1 MAVPVR
7 AELLA
12 DVMQDGARLARAMRR
27 MTDEA
32 RLRLEGLGRGLPR
45 PAQLIAER
53 IQTLDGCVERLLHAR
68 IGYFQRRQE
77 LVARLFA
84 ALPTPRQQMETH
96 RLAVLHAGER
106 LAAGMRGLLREKG
119 QGLALVRLEGRLL
132 SDMLT
137 RLRDRFEAL
146 ARLLGSLSYE
156 QVLARGF
163 ALVRDGAGNPL
174 VRAAAVEPGSALTI
188 EFADGRVG
196 ATAEGGPPE
205 RAGSAGAGGGLPER
219 ARPVDAKPRVPSPRV
234 PSPGCQAPG
243 CQAERRA
250 ERTRKSLV
258 AVATD
263 VSERDHGM
271 TKELN
276 VLPRDANRAALLGRV
291 WLPGVGPAVI
301 AVRQGKA
308 LDISDRFPLSALLLN
323 EAEPAKALAAAAA
336 KGRDLGP
343 IAAIIDN
350 SEEARRDEAEPFLL
364 APVDLQAIKACGVTF
379 AASLLERVIE
389 ERTKGDPRAADA
401 IRNKLMAEL
410 GVDLTAIKP
419 GSEAARKAKEMLT
432 ARGLWSQYLEV
443 GIGPDAEVFTKS
455 QPMSALGHGAKVG
468 IHPASQWS
476 NPEPEVVLVVDARGR
491 LVGATLGNDVNL
503 RDFEGRSA
511 LLLGRGK
518 DNNGSCAI
526 GPFIRL
532 IDGSFG
538 LEDIRKADLALE
550 IAGADGFRLEAVSSM
565 SRISRDPLDL
575 IAQTMGNTHQY
586 PDGMV
591 LFTGTMFAPTKDRD
605 RPGEGFTHKPGD
617 RVAISSDKLGTL
629 ANTVHHAD
637 RIPPWDFGII
647 ALMRNLASRQLL
659 PH

>member
-1 MAVPVR
+1 
-7 AELLA
+7 
-12 DVMQDGARLARAMRR
+12 
-27 MTDEA
+27 
-32 RLRLEGLGRGLPR
+32 
-45 PAQLIAER
+45 
-53 IQTLDGCVERLLHAR
+53 
-68 IGYFQRRQE
+68 
-77 LVARLFA
+77 
-84 ALPTPRQQMETH
+84 
-96 RLAVLHAGER
+96 
-106 LAAGMRGLLREKG
+106 
-119 QGLALVRLEGRLL
+119 
-132 SDMLT
+132 
-137 RLRDRFEAL
+137 
-146 ARLLGSLSYE
+146 
-156 QVLARGF
+156 
-163 ALVRDGAGNPL
+163 
-174 VRAAAVEPGSALTI
+174 
-188 EFADGRVG
+188 
-196 ATAEGGPPE
+196 
-205 RAGSAGAGGGLPER
+205 
-219 ARPVDAKPRVPSPRV
+219 
-234 PSPGCQAPG
+234 
-243 CQAERRA
+243 
-250 ERTRKSLV
+250 
-258 AVATD
+258 
-263 VSERDHGM
+263 
-271 TKELN
+271 
-276 VLPRDANRAALLGRV
+276 
-291 WLPGVGPAVI
+291 
-301 AVRQGKA
+301 
-308 LDISDRFPLSALLLN
+308 
-323 EAEPAKALAAAAA
+323 
-336 KGRDLGP
+336 
-343 IAAIIDN
+343 
-350 SEEARRDEAEPFLL
+350 
-364 APVDLQAIKACGVTF
+364 
-379 AASLLERVIE
+379 
-389 ERTKGDPRAADA
+389 
-401 IRNKLMAEL
+401 MAEL

-455 QPMSALGHGAKVG
+455 QPMSALGHGAQVG

-476 NPEPEVVLVVDARGR
+476 NPEPEVVLVVDAGGR

-518 DNNGSCAI
+518 DNNGSCSI

-637 RIPPWDFGII
+637 RIAPWSFGVI

>member
-1 MAVPVR
+1 
-7 AELLA
+7 
-12 DVMQDGARLARAMRR
+12 
-27 MTDEA
+27 
-32 RLRLEGLGRGLPR
+32 
-45 PAQLIAER
+45 
-53 IQTLDGCVERLLHAR
+53 
-68 IGYFQRRQE
+68 
-77 LVARLFA
+77 
-84 ALPTPRQQMETH
+84 
-96 RLAVLHAGER
+96 
-106 LAAGMRGLLREKG
+106 
-119 QGLALVRLEGRLL
+119 
-132 SDMLT
+132 
-137 RLRDRFEAL
+137 
-146 ARLLGSLSYE
+146 
-156 QVLARGF
+156 
-163 ALVRDGAGNPL
+163 
-174 VRAAAVEPGSALTI
+174 
-188 EFADGRVG
+188 
-196 ATAEGGPPE
+196 
-205 RAGSAGAGGGLPER
+205 
-219 ARPVDAKPRVPSPRV
+219 
-234 PSPGCQAPG
+234 
-243 CQAERRA
+243 
-250 ERTRKSLV
+250 
-258 AVATD
+258 
-263 VSERDHGM
+263 M

-276 VLPRDANRAALLGRV
+276 VLPRDAVRAALLGRV

-308 LDISDRFPLSALLLN
+308 IDISDKFPLSALLLN

-410 GVDLTAIKP
+410 GLDLTAIKP

-455 QPMSALGHGAKVG
+455 QPMSALGHGATVG

-476 NPEPEVVLVVDARGR
+476 NPEPEVVLVVDAGGR

-518 DNNGSCAI
+518 DNNGSCSI

-532 IDGSFG
+532 IDKSFG

-565 SRISRDPLDL
+565 SRISRDPW
-575 IAQTMGNTHQY
+575 ISSPRPWATPINIPTGWCSSRARCSRRPRTATAPARASPTSPATASPSPATSSAPWPTPSTM
-586 PDGMV
+586 
-591 LFTGTMFAPTKDRD
+591 PTAS
-605 RPGEGFTHKPGD
+605 RPGTS
-617 RVAISSDKLGTL
+617 ASS
-629 ANTVHHAD
+629 
-637 RIPPWDFGII
+637 P
-647 ALMRNLASRQLL
+647 
-659 PH
+659 

>member
-1 MAVPVR
+1 
-7 AELLA
+7 
-12 DVMQDGARLARAMRR
+12 
-27 MTDEA
+27 MT
-32 RLRLEGLGRGLPR
+32 R
-45 PAQLIAER
+45 
-53 IQTLDGCVERLLHAR
+53 
-68 IGYFQRRQE
+68 
-77 LVARLFA
+77 
-84 ALPTPRQQMETH
+84 
-96 RLAVLHAGER
+96 
-106 LAAGMRGLLREKG
+106 
-119 QGLALVRLEGRLL
+119 
-132 SDMLT
+132 
-137 RLRDRFEAL
+137 
-146 ARLLGSLSYE
+146 
-156 QVLARGF
+156 
-163 ALVRDGAGNPL
+163 
-174 VRAAAVEPGSALTI
+174 
-188 EFADGRVG
+188 
-196 ATAEGGPPE
+196 
-205 RAGSAGAGGGLPER
+205 
-219 ARPVDAKPRVPSPRV
+219 
-234 PSPGCQAPG
+234 
-243 CQAERRA
+243 
-250 ERTRKSLV
+250 
-258 AVATD
+258 
-263 VSERDHGM
+263 
-271 TKELN
+271 ELN

-308 LDISDRFPLSALLLN
+308 IDISDKFPLSALLLN

-637 RIPPWDFGII
+637 RIPPWDFGVI

>member
-1 MAVPVR
+1 
-7 AELLA
+7 
-12 DVMQDGARLARAMRR
+12 
-27 MTDEA
+27 
-32 RLRLEGLGRGLPR
+32 
-45 PAQLIAER
+45 
-53 IQTLDGCVERLLHAR
+53 
-68 IGYFQRRQE
+68 
-77 LVARLFA
+77 
-84 ALPTPRQQMETH
+84 
-96 RLAVLHAGER
+96 
-106 LAAGMRGLLREKG
+106 
-119 QGLALVRLEGRLL
+119 
-132 SDMLT
+132 
-137 RLRDRFEAL
+137 
-146 ARLLGSLSYE
+146 
-156 QVLARGF
+156 
-163 ALVRDGAGNPL
+163 
-174 VRAAAVEPGSALTI
+174 
-188 EFADGRVG
+188 
-196 ATAEGGPPE
+196 
-205 RAGSAGAGGGLPER
+205 
-219 ARPVDAKPRVPSPRV
+219 
-234 PSPGCQAPG
+234 
-243 CQAERRA
+243 
-250 ERTRKSLV
+250 
-258 AVATD
+258 
-263 VSERDHGM
+263 M

-276 VLPRDANRAALLGRV
+276 VLPRDAARAALLGRV

-308 LDISDRFPLSALLLN
+308 IDISDKFPLSALLLN

-389 ERTKGDPRAADA
+389 ERTKA
-401 IRNKLMAEL
+401 IRAPPMRSA
-410 GVDLTAIKP
+410 TSSWPSWAWISPAIKP

-455 QPMSALGHGAKVG
+455 QPMSALGHGATVG

-476 NPEPEVVLVVDARGR
+476 NPEPEVVLVVDAGGR

-518 DNNGSCAI
+518 DNNGSCSI

-532 IDGSFG
+532 IDASFG
-538 LEDIRKADLALE
+538 LENIRKADLALE
-550 IAGADGFRLEAVSSM
+550 IAGTDGFRLEAVSSM

-629 ANTVHHAD
+629 ANTVHHSD
-637 RIPPWDFGII
+637 RIAPWSFGVI